1 MYKPEFWKETHKNV
15 YMQKGLV
22 KEINGITLT
31 EKKVTKHIKGVSS
44 FTGCVFKK
52 NINISPGRSDMI

>member
-15 YMQKGLV
+15 YTQKGLV

-31 EKKVTKHIKGVSS
+31 EKKVTKHVKGVSS
-44 FTGCVFKK
+44 FTGCVLKK
-52 NINISPGRSDMI
+52 T